1 METTCTF
8 LSNLNTKVFVELID
22 TNGEEDISINEEIRR
37 YEMEGKCTVYGII
50 AYCGACEFCMQ

>member
-1 METTCTF
+1 M
-8 LSNLNTKVFVELID
+8 ELID